1 MDEGNAGV
9 AYRAADSSP
18 SMKAVR
24 CIRVQTNPLLLFF
37 STVDERNILPAWLLF
52 EYALQL
58 RLRLRL
64 RLRLHLQLQLQ
75 LFGKGARFNSQRV
88 IVIVQPLTS
97 FIFLFSTFT
106 LKTTDNG
113 HSPTRNLDAC
123 WARDSGQSGNS
134 AAALPASLV
143 NRRVAWTCAFESL

>member
-75 LFGKGARFNSQRV
+75 LQLFGKGARFNSQRV
-88 IVIVQPLTS
+88 IVIVQPLTL
-97 FIFLFSTFT
+97 LFSY
-106 LKTTDNG
+106 
-113 HSPTRNLDAC
+113 
-123 WARDSGQSGNS
+123 
-134 AAALPASLV
+134 SLL
-143 NRRVAWTCAFESL
+143 SL